1 MWRAA
6 AGNPD
11 GNKPFTCW
19 RLAVHPRIGG
29 KLKASEVGV
38 TLDEILNDAFGLLA
52 AAIKDRAAP
61 FRTVAL
67 ATVAAEGAPDVRTV
81 VLRSFDAGARRLSVH
96 TDARSTKVAQIQ
108 AHPAV
113 ALLAWDPMRR
123 LQLRL
128 RGQAS
133 LRAGDAMTRDAWEG
147 LPGATRHLYRLR
159 MFFVAHDPTTPNRQG
174 NDVGPQYRSIIL
186 THDDAQHAAAT
197 RVRDEIAAAR
207 IWPAPIV
214 TEIKP
219 LDVFYPAEAEH
230 HDYFAR
236 NPWSG
241 YCQMVIAPKVRKFRK
256 QFADRLRETN
266 AA

>member
-113 ALLAWDPMRR
+113 ALLAWDPARR

-159 MFFVAHDPTTPNRQG
+159 QAPGTTLTDPSPN
-174 NDVGPQYRSIIL
+174 QYDEAPEAFGFARFLVVEIAFDRLEALHL
-186 THDDAQHAAAT
+186 THLGQIRARFDFAGAAVDAAWL
-197 RVRDEIAAAR
+197 V
-207 IWPAPIV
+207 P
-214 TEIKP
+214 
-219 LDVFYPAEAEH
+219 
-230 HDYFAR
+230 
-236 NPWSG
+236 
-241 YCQMVIAPKVRKFRK
+241 
-256 QFADRLRETN
+256 
-266 AA
+266 